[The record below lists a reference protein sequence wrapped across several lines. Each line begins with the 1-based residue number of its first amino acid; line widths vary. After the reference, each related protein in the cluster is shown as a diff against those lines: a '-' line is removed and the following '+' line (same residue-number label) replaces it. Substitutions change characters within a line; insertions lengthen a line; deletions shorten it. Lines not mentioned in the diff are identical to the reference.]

1 MNYKMEIRS
10 NKFHNEIDVIK
21 YKIRV
26 KRGVWI
32 TGKLK
37 IKLANI

>member
-1 MNYKMEIRS
+1 MEIG
-10 NKFHNEIDVIK
+10 NTKFHNEIKDVK

-32 TGKLK
+32 TGKIK